1 MPTITRFL
9 GFLFVLAAI
18 AMAAVLALA
27 YLVTPEPRT
36 FTVPIDASVLSGA
49 RPLSPPP
56 AAPMPDPTTTE
67 SVDSAPAG
75 SPASAP

>member
-9 GFLFVLAAI
+9 GFLLVLAAI
-18 AMAAVLALA
+18 ATAAVLALA

-36 FTVPIDASVLSGA
+36 FTVPIDPSVLKSA

-56 AAPMPDPTTTE
+56 APATPEPASPNEGAPVDP
-67 SVDSAPAG
+67 PGG
-75 SPASAP
+75 SP

>member
-1 MPTITRFL
+1 MPTVTRFL
-9 GFLFVLAAI
+9 GFLLVLAAI
-18 AMAAVLALA
+18 ATAVVLALA

-56 AAPMPDPTTTE
+56 AAPMPDPTTTG
-67 SVDSAPAG
+67 SVDSAPAS

>member
-56 AAPMPDPTTTE
+56 AAPTPDPAGAV
-67 SVDSAPAG
+67 VDTAPAN
-75 SPASAP
+75 AP